1 MAQTAALP
9 HTAKKIKHGAGY
21 VIGTTL
27 IYLFI
32 VIMALVCVLPFIH
45 VLSKS
50 ISSEAQ
56 VAARQVVLIPKDV
69 TLNAYRKILADNSI
83 LQSMYISVVITAV
96 FTLMG
101 LALTVLAAYPLSRP
115 YLRGRKLCTFLIMFT
130 YYFSA
135 GIIPEYL
142 LIHSLGLLE
151 NFWGLILPLAF
162 SPWNLL
168 IMKTS
173 LASGFPQSLEESARI
188 DGASYFRILL
198 QIVVPLSLPILATI
212 ALFLAVGRWN
222 AYQDA
227 LFYIKQRTDL
237 RPIQLKLYYLVI
249 QATESLQASEAVIT
263 VQTNP
268 DVLKS
273 ACIMF
278 ATLPIVCVYPFVQ
291 KYFVQG
297 TMIGAVKG

>member
-1 MAQTAALP
+1 MIASRTVKCRGAVRRGPGYAA
-9 HTAKKIKHGAGY
+9 ASA
-21 VIGTTL
+21 L
-27 IYLFI
+27 IYAF
-32 VIMALVCVLPFIH
+32 VVFMALICLLPFLH
-45 VLSKS
+45 VLAKS
-50 ISSEAQ
+50 ISAESL
-56 VAARQVVLIPKDV
+56 VAARKIVLIPHGV
-69 TLNAYRKILADNSI
+69 TLNAYRKICADASI
-83 LQSMYISVVITAV
+83 LQAMYVSVAMTLV
-96 FTLMG
+96 FTALG
-101 LALTVLAAYPLSRP
+101 LLLTLLAAYPLSRS
-115 YLRGRKLCTFLIMFT
+115 YLRGRRGLSFLIMFT
-130 YYFSA
+130 YYFTA
-135 GIIPEYL
+135 GIIPDYL
-142 LIHSLGLLE
+142 LVSSLGLLE

-173 LASGFPQSLEESARI
+173 IATSFPESLEESARI
-188 DGASYFRILL
+188 DGADYFRILWR
-198 QIVVPLSLPILATI
+198 IVVPLSLPILTTI

-249 QATESLQASEAVIT
+249 QATESFQSSESVVT

-273 ACIMF
+273 ACVMF

-297 TMIGAVKG
+297 IMIGAVKG

>member
-1 MAQTAALP
+1 MVATQ
-9 HTAKKIKHGAGY
+9 GARRRGGIRRGPGY
-21 VIGTTL
+21 VFGSVA
-27 IYLFI
+27 IYLV
-32 VIMALVCVLPFIH
+32 VILSALVCLLPFVH
-45 VLSKS
+45 VFAKS
-50 ISSEAQ
+50 DSSAAL
-56 VAARQVVLIPKDV
+56 VAARKIVLIPHGL
-69 TLNAYRKILADNSI
+69 TLNAYRKIFADPSI
-83 LQSMYISVVITAV
+83 LQSMYVSVAMTLV
-96 FTLMG
+96 FTALG
-101 LALTVLAAYPLSRP
+101 LALTVLAAYPLSRG
-115 YLRGRKLCTFLIMFT
+115 YLRGRRLFSFLIMFT
-130 YYFSA
+130 YYFAA
-135 GIIPEYL
+135 GIIPDYL
-142 LIHSLGLLE
+142 LVASLGLLE
-151 NFWGLILPLAF
+151 NFWGLVLPLAF

-173 LASGFPQSLEESARI
+173 LATAFPESLEESARI
-188 DGASYFRILL
+188 DGASYFRILWR
-198 QIVVPLSLPILATI
+198 IVLPLSMPILTTI

-249 QATESLQASEAVIT
+249 QATESFQSSESVVT

-273 ACIMF
+273 ACVMF

-297 TMIGAVKG
+297 IMIGAVKG

>member
-1 MAQTAALP
+1 M
-9 HTAKKIKHGAGY
+9 HTAQSSAPRAAIRRGVGY
-21 VIGTTL
+21 RLFTAL
-27 IYLFI
+27 IYAV
-32 VIMALVCVLPFIH
+32 VILCALACLLPFIH
-45 VLSKS
+45 VFSKS
-50 ISSEAQ
+50 ISAEAM
-56 VAARQVVLIPKDV
+56 VAARRVTLIPRGV
-69 TLNAYRKILADNSI
+69 TLGAYRKILADPSI
-83 LQSMYISVVITAV
+83 LQSMFVSVALTAV
-96 FTLMG
+96 FTVMG
-101 LALTVLAAYPLSRP
+101 LALTLLAAYPLSRR
-115 YLRGRKLCTFLIMFT
+115 YLRGRRVFSFLVMFT
-130 YYFSA
+130 YYFAA

-142 LIHSLGLLE
+142 LMSRLRLLE
-151 NFWGLILPLAF
+151 NFWGLVLPLVF

-173 LASGFPQSLEESARI
+173 LSTGFPESLEESARI
-188 DGASYFRILL
+188 DGASYFRILFR
-198 QIVVPLSLPILATI
+198 IVVPLSLPILATI

-249 QATESLQASEAVIT
+249 QATESFQSAESVVT

-273 ACIMF
+273 ACVMF

>member
-1 MAQTAALP
+1 MIAAQSVKRRRGIRKGP
-9 HTAKKIKHGAGY
+9 GY
-21 VIGTTL
+21 VIGSIV
-27 IYLFI
+27 IYLV
-32 VIMALVCVLPFIH
+32 VILAALVCLLPFVH
-45 VLSKS
+45 VFAKS
-50 ISSEAQ
+50 ISSEAL
-56 VAARQVVLIPKDV
+56 VAARKIVLIPHEL
-69 TLNAYRKILADNSI
+69 TLNAYRKIVADPSI
-83 LQSMYISVVITAV
+83 LQSMYVSVAMTLV
-96 FTLMG
+96 FTALG
-101 LALTVLAAYPLSRP
+101 LALTVLAAYPLSRS
-115 YLRGRKLCTFLIMFT
+115 YLRGRRLFSFLIMFT
-130 YYFSA
+130 YYFAA
-135 GIIPEYL
+135 GIIPDYL
-142 LIHSLGLLE
+142 LVASLGLLE
-151 NFWGLILPLAF
+151 NFWGLVLPLAF

-173 LASGFPQSLEESARI
+173 LSTAFPESLEESARI
-188 DGASYFRILL
+188 DGASYFRILWR
-198 QIVVPLSLPILATI
+198 IVLPLSMPILMTI

-249 QATESLQASEAVIT
+249 QATESFQSSESVVT

-273 ACIMF
+273 ACVMF

-297 TMIGAVKG
+297 IMIGAVKG

>member
-1 MAQTAALP
+1 
-9 HTAKKIKHGAGY
+9 
-21 VIGTTL
+21 
-27 IYLFI
+27 
-32 VIMALVCVLPFIH
+32 
-45 VLSKS
+45 
-50 ISSEAQ
+50 
-56 VAARQVVLIPKDV
+56 
-69 TLNAYRKILADNSI
+69 
-83 LQSMYISVVITAV
+83 
-96 FTLMG
+96 
-101 LALTVLAAYPLSRP
+101 VLAAYPLSRS
-115 YLRGRKLCTFLIMFT
+115 YLRGRKGISFLIMFT
-130 YYFSA
+130 YYFTA
-135 GIIPEYL
+135 GIIPDYL
-142 LIHSLGLLE
+142 LVAKLGLLE
-151 NFWGLILPLAF
+151 NFWGLVLPLAF

-173 LASGFPQSLEESARI
+173 LATSFPESLEESARI
-188 DGASYFRILL
+188 DGANYFRILW
-198 QIVVPLSLPILATI
+198 QIVVPLSLPILTTI

-249 QATESLQASEAVIT
+249 QATESFQSSESVVT

-273 ACIMF
+273 ACVMF

-297 TMIGAVKG
+297 IMIGAVKG